1 MNRVF
6 YSLPAPK
13 SVGLKWRQYELS
25 REKISRVEGR
35 LREAQ
40 RRRQDVEKRIKHLGD
55 AEVTELAQAILA
67 GEDDPAARHD
77 EHEKLVAE
85 LRELRRQEQAL
96 SRALPQTEEELRQV
110 VYEHQHRWKEEAD
123 AALERAIRDER
134 KAYAK
139 AQELIEKP
147 RAKRIYAE
155 ELSKWVRY
163 PQPTFSTPADVG
175 VPTAIQP
182 LQASAE
188 RAEQQLEERRYNEQL
203 EREAT
208 GEGAA

>member
-1 MNRVF
+1 
-6 YSLPAPK
+6 
-13 SVGLKWRQYELS
+13 
-25 REKISRVEGR
+25 VE
-35 LREAQ
+35 EQ
-40 RRRQDVEKRIKHLGD
+40 IRRLGD

-67 GEDDPAARHD
+67 GEDDPTARHD

-96 SRALPQTEEELRQV
+96 SQALPQTEEELRQI

-147 RAKRIYAE
+147 RAKRLYVEA
-155 ELSKWVRY
+155 LASWARY
-163 PQPTFSTPADVG
+163 PQPTFGTPADVG

-182 LQASAE
+182 LTASAD
-188 RAEQQLEERRYNEQL
+188 RAEQQLQERRYNEQL
-203 EREAT
+203 ARET
-208 GEGAA
+208 EQGGAA